1 MQHSVSLS
9 APLSMQRAIRILVL
23 LLGVQLALAAVLAL
37 RIDPLTSS
45 TPQTPLIGTV
55 AEGAD
60 RLVIDS
66 NPSEST
72 TAGAKS
78 IVLAKRNGQWVL
90 PQYSDAPA
98 RAAQVSSMLT
108 QLAGLKRGLPVGT
121 SASALKRFKL
131 VDADFERRVQLS
143 LGGKAL
149 GTLYV
154 GSSSGVHKAYARALD
169 DHAAY
174 SVDLASYELP
184 VQQSD
189 WLDTGLAS
197 RDLGSLSE
205 INITTDPHQSLQLR
219 HGTAS
224 ASATAAGGAS
234 ASHPPAGAGSAGA
247 ASSAAVWTEANA
259 TPGHEIDSSSVD
271 ALARDISS
279 LQVQGVLGTQPK
291 PEWQLEHASLTLTL
305 KTAQPA
311 PASVTWTLSK
321 PSSGDYYVLKS
332 SQYPWFFQVDSGTGK
347 QLADAGETS
356 KLFKGAAARETAEKS
371 AAASSA
377 KPAKPAG
384 KSTAPHPS
392 KASH

>member
-1 MQHSVSLS
+1 MQHTVSIS
-9 APLSMQRAIRILVL
+9 APLSMQRAIRVLVL
-23 LLGVQLALAAVLAL
+23 LLAVQLALAGVLAL
-37 RIDPLTSS
+37 RTDPLTAS
-45 TPQTPLIGTV
+45 TPQTPLVGAA
-55 AEGAD
+55 AESVD

-66 NPSEST
+66 DPGDGAAT
-72 TAGAKS
+72 GAKS

-98 RAAQVSSMLT
+98 RTTQVSSMLSR
-108 QLAGLKRGLPVGT
+108 LAVLKRGLPVGT

-143 LGGKAL
+143 QSGKAL
-149 GTLYV
+149 ATVYV
-154 GSSSGVHKAYARALD
+154 GSSSGVHKSYARGVN

-189 WLDTGLAS
+189 WLDTAIAA

-205 INITTDPHQSLQLR
+205 INIVTDPQQSLQMR

-224 ASATAAGGAS
+224 AT
-234 ASHPPAGAGSAGA
+234 
-247 ASSAAVWTEANA
+247 VWTEASA

-279 LQVQGVLGTQPK
+279 LQVQGVLGTQAK
-291 PEWQLEHASLTLTL
+291 PEWQLDHAALALTL
-305 KTAQPA
+305 KAAQPA
-311 PASVTWTLSK
+311 GANVTWTLSK
-321 PSSGDYYVLKS
+321 PTSGDYYVLKS

-347 QLADAGETS
+347 QLIDASETS
-356 KLFKGAAARETAEKS
+356 KLFKGAAAKTTPAPTEKS
-371 AAASSA
+371 SKRPSA
-377 KPAKPAG
+377 TKP
-384 KSTAPHPS
+384 
-392 KASH
+392 